1 MSTIASSGAVP
12 SNVEATVKAANA
24 TDLSSK
30 TKEMLANKF
39 DKDYQILLKS
49 LQMKKFKDTE
59 DLLSRW
65 DEEKYGPLQEEDDIY
80 MWRDLVVLTQ
90 DMIPGILESEW
101 KDSGLPPSCGRTRF
115 KSFLAQ
121 RYVCGP
127 SSPQVTDFLSGDP
140 DHQQHRQRKRSQRAK
155 STVSQAP
162 FNQLM
167 IDLSDIPKRGQW
179 RYLMCVVDLFSKMA
193 FVVALSKK
201 SGSIVAREL
210 EKLIDT
216 MPAKPKSLRS
226 DNGAEFKNPEMT
238 ELLERIDCKQIFGI
252 AGNPL
257 SQGAIGKYCTIRKI
271 QRSHIIHILTRRSY
285 HSYSFYKQ
293 RLSTEQSRCN
303 CSLRKTVIT
312 QKQWAPSYLGSK
324 GS

>member
-1 MSTIASSGAVP
+1 MSTIASSRALP
-12 SNVEATVKAANA
+12 SNVEATVKKANA
-24 TDLSSK
+24 VDLS
-30 TKEMLANKF
+30 TKAKELLTNKF
-39 DKDYQILLKS
+39 DESYQILLKS
-49 LQMKKFKDTE
+49 LQMKKWKDTE
-59 DLLSRW
+59 DLLSRF

-90 DMIPGILESEW
+90 EMIPGILEAEW

-127 SSPQVTDFLSGDP
+127 SSPQITEFLEGDP
-140 DHQQHRQRKRSQRAK
+140 DHQMHRQRKRSQRAK

-179 RYLMCVVDLFSKMA
+179 RWLMCVVDLFSKMSW
-193 FVVALSKK
+193 VVPLQKK
-201 SGSIVAREL
+201 SGAIVAREL

-226 DNGAEFKNPEMT
+226 DNGSEFKNPEMT
-238 ELLERIDCKQIFGI
+238 ELLERIGANQVFGI

-271 QRSHIIHILTRRSY
+271 QRSHLIHILIRRSY
-285 HSYSFYKQ
+285 HSPSFYLQ
-293 RLSTEQSRCN
+293 RRLTGRLRCN
-303 CSLRKTVIT
+303 CFPRKTVMAR
-312 QKQWAPSYLGSK
+312 KQWAPSYLGSK